1 MSASLTARVSD
12 TGLTSGTMITWTQFE
27 QQAPDLAR
35 AGREQLYAFDVAL
48 GFLATVRP
56 DGAPRVHPV
65 CPVISPAGLHVLIVD
80 GPKLEDLRRDGRYA
94 LHSET
99 FPPPREED
107 GFSVSGRAA
116 EVADPGIRAIVTEQV
131 RGERG
136 GVLWPGFD
144 DQALLELLV
153 DRGLLMLTHPVG
165 PFPKGPTIWRAPNQT
180 GEAPR

>member
-1 MSASLTARVSD
+1 
-12 TGLTSGTMITWTQFE
+12 MITWTQFE

-56 DGAPRVHPV
+56 DGGPRVHPV
-65 CPVISPAGLHVLIVD
+65 CPVISPAGLHVIVVG
-80 GPKLEDLRRDGRYA
+80 GPKLTDLRRDGRYA
-94 LHSET
+94 LHGET

-116 EVADPGIRAIVTEQV
+116 EVTDPDIRAIVTEQV

-136 GVLWPGFD
+136 GVLWPGFED
-144 DQALLELLV
+144 HALFELSV
-153 DRGLLMLTHPVG
+153 DRCLLMLTRPAG
-165 PFPKGPTIWRAPNQT
+165 PFPQGTTTWKARD
-180 GEAPR
+180 